1 MNDKIKI
8 SSFKRNFLIIAPL
21 VLMLTVYL
29 VLTPPVERFGIA
41 RGLLYGYFFYWGFWC
56 IIFPLWTVGLDGFKK
71 MFAPSA

>member
-29 VLTPPVERFGIA
+29 MLTPLVERFGIA
-41 RGLLYGYFFYWGFWC
+41 RGLQNIKPESPCF
-56 IIFPLWTVGLDGFKK
+56 
-71 MFAPSA
+71 